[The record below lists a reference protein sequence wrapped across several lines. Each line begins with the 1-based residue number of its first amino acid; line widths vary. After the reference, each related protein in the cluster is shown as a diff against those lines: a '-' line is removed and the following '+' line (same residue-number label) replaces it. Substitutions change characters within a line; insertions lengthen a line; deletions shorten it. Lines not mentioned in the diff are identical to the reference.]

1 MSRVSSGISDFD
13 KLIDSLYT
21 GDNVVWEVEAGTSYE
36 IFVHNFA
43 RQSLAD
49 DQNVIYVSFNKS
61 PQSILLQ
68 LHDIPYRENFVL
80 LDCFTSGKGKN
91 DKAFM
96 KFYEQN
102 PDKRV
107 IKVEKPFDI
116 SHFTDYLN
124 SIEDRFPASKYV
136 FDSLT
141 GMQDLWGDESSTYK
155 FFTYM
160 CPRLYDLG
168 TVAYWILEKEAHSDT
183 FKANLRHITQ
193 VVLDLYKRKDKLYIK
208 ALKLDGRNNREAF
221 KPHPFEIEGRTV
233 SIKPV
238 KKEVSFEVGTR
249 VKELRMKLGMSQKE
263 LAEKVDLTPSF
274 ISQLENN
281 QISPSIHSFL
291 TICSALGV
299 SPTVLWESTRENDK
313 NWLITKEKVSSN
325 LLLKEKGFALFGI
338 TRNGKVSSNIAV
350 IEPNT
355 KLKKH
360 FLAEKGKELI
370 YVLKGNISAVI
381 DGREEILHEGDSLYL
396 EEYLVSSWKN
406 EGTDE
411 VELLVVCL

>member
-1 MSRVSSGISDFD
+1 MSRVSSGINDFD

-68 LHDIPYRENFVL
+68 LRDILFQDNFVL

-91 DKAFM
+91 DKAFT
-96 KFYEQN
+96 KFYEQKL
-102 PDKRV
+102 DKRV

-116 SHFTDYLN
+116 SHFTDFLN
-124 SIEDRFPASKYV
+124 SIEDRFSAAKYV

-193 VVLDLYKRKDKLYIK
+193 VVLDLYKRKDKLYVK
-208 ALKLDGRNNREAF
+208 VLKLDGRFNREAF
-221 KPHPFEIEGRTV
+221 KPHPFEIDGKNI
-233 SIKPV
+233 SIKPIRR
-238 KKEVSFEVGTR
+238 ESGIEVGKR
-249 VKELRMKLGMSQKE
+249 IKELRTKFGMSQKE
-263 LAEKVDLTPSF
+263 LAERVDLTPSF

-281 QISPSIHSFL
+281 QISPSLNSFL
-291 TICSALGV
+291 EICKALGV
-299 SPTVLWESTRENDK
+299 SPAVLWEHAGEDDK
-313 NWLITKEKVSSN
+313 SWVIRKEKVASN
-325 LLLKEKGFALFGI
+325 LLLKEKGLSLFGI
-338 TRNGKVSSNIAV
+338 TRNGKVSSSIAV

-360 FLAEKGKELI
+360 FLSEKGKELI

-381 DGREEILHEGDSLYL
+381 NGREEILQEGDSLYL

-411 VELLVVCL
+411 AELLVVCL

>member
-1 MSRVSSGISDFD
+1 MSRVSSGINDFD
-13 KLIDSLYT
+13 RLIDSLYT

-36 IFVHNFA
+36 IFVHNFV

-68 LHDIPYRENFVL
+68 LRDIVYQENFVL

-102 PDKRV
+102 ADRRGT
-107 IKVEKPFDI
+107 KVEKPFDI

-168 TVAYWILEKEAHSDT
+168 TVAYWFI
-183 FKANLRHITQ
+183 
-193 VVLDLYKRKDKLYIK
+193 
-208 ALKLDGRNNREAF
+208 
-221 KPHPFEIEGRTV
+221 
-233 SIKPV
+233 
-238 KKEVSFEVGTR
+238 KKEVSLEVGTK

-281 QISPSIHSFL
+281 QISPSIQSFL
-291 TICSALGV
+291 TICNALGV
-299 SPTVLWESTRENDK
+299 SPAVLWEKSGEKDK
-313 NWLITKEKVSSN
+313 SWVIRKEKVSSN
-325 LLLKEKGFALFGI
+325 LLMREKGFGLFGI

-355 KLKKH
+355 RLKKH

-370 YVLKGNISAVI
+370 YVLKGNVSAVI
-381 DGREEILHEGDSLYL
+381 DGKEEILHEGDSLYL

-406 EGTDE
+406 EGADA
-411 VELLVVCL
+411 VELLVICL